1 MSNHRLHSIL
11 GPGNY
16 RRLATSTGLSW
27 SHLSKI
33 LRGKHGTKIE
43 TLDCIAKSAGV
54 STGELQGYIAWSKT
68 INTNGNHTQLVN
80 GDNHPTLGVGNFNRI
95 ARASGYTRQHVS
107 RVLRGRNGMT
117 VECLESIANA
127 AGVDTEE
134 LLKHIKSYSEQHS
147 ESVA

>member
-1 MSNHRLHSIL
+1 MSKSPHHLHAIL

-16 RRLATSTGLSW
+16 RRLALSTGLSW

-43 TLDCIAKSAGV
+43 TLDSIALAAGV
-54 STGELQGYIAWSKT
+54 STGELQAYIAWAKSH
-68 INTNGNHTQLVN
+68 NTNGHNHTPIN
-80 GDNHPTLGVGNFNRI
+80 GDSHPTLGVGNFNRI

-117 VECLESIANA
+117 VECMHAIADAASVDVNTLLE
-127 AGVDTEE
+127 
-134 LLKHIKSYSEQHS
+134 HIRSYSESALQ
-147 ESVA
+147 

>member
-1 MSNHRLHSIL
+1 MSKSPHHLHAIL

-43 TLDCIAKSAGV
+43 TLDLIAKSAGV
-54 STGELQGYIAWSKT
+54 STGELQAYIAWSKQQNNT
-68 INTNGNHTQLVN
+68 TNGHQHIN

-117 VECLESIANA
+117 VKCMDAIANA
-127 AGVDTEE
+127 ADVDVDT
-134 LLKHIKSYSEQHS
+134 LLEHIKSYTSETL
-147 ESVA
+147 A